1 MGEMKDDPAMK
12 CYQCYLALLM
22 SNWYFPLN
30 ALESIFKL
38 ESPLTLSDANLNYIF
53 ALNQWVFDEYKD
65 EVRRGKMQ
73 KGGKSL
79 LDYYVGELLN
89 TSTGKEDMAHST

>member
-1 MGEMKDDPAMK
+1 
-12 CYQCYLALLM
+12 M

-38 ESPLTLSDANLNYIF
+38 ESPLTLFDANLNYIF
-53 ALNQWVFDEYKD
+53 ALNQWIFELYK
-65 EVRRGKMQ
+65 EEARRGKMQ

-79 LDYYVGELLN
+79 LDYCVGELLN
-89 TSTGKEDMAHST
+89 TATGKEVMAHST